1 MNDFPIIKYKNA
13 LVITSDQV
21 ANMYGTTKRVVSNDF
36 NRNKN
41 KFTEGKHYF
50 KLTGEEL
57 KQFRDIQNLQ
67 SSQRGLQISGKTR
80 TIYLWTNR
88 GALLLAKII
97 DTDIA
102 WTAYEK
108 LVDFYFDKKDDEQVS
123 ENQLSGSMEIP
134 EHRIPVRTATTPVPL
149 QTNFY
154 EIYKRKMENLAVK
167 TGVSVSFVYHKIY
180 EYVNETYDIKEAEK
194 MYIKEVG
201 RPPKFTMDLFTYF
214 PEMGKV
220 AGDHIQWL
228 VDHCKVNTEA

>member
-21 ANMYGTTKRVVSNDF
+21 ATMYGTTKRVVSNDF

-50 KLTGEEL
+50 KLTGDEL
-57 KQFRDIQNLQ
+57 KQFRDMQNLQ

-108 LVDFYFDKKDDEQVS
+108 LVDFYFDKKDDEQSS
-123 ENQLSGSMEIP
+123 ENQLSDSVEIP

-154 EIYKRKMENLAVK
+154 EKYKRKMENLAYK
-167 TGVSVSFVYHKIY
+167 TKFSVSFVYHKVY

-194 MYIKEVG
+194 LYTEEVG

-228 VDHCKVNTEA
+228 LDHCKANTEA

>member
-1 MNDFPIIKYKNA
+1 MSN
-13 LVITSDQV
+13 VITIENTEMQIREY
-21 ANMYGTTKRVVSNDF
+21 NGQRVVTFKDIDMVHQRPDGTARRNFS
-36 NRNKN
+36 RNKKRFIEN
-41 KFTEGKHYF
+41 EDYYKIKCSEVSTFFVQTPNGYNPDGDITL
-50 KLTGEEL
+50 LTATG
-57 KQFRDIQNLQ
+57 
-67 SSQRGLQISGKTR
+67 
-80 TIYLWTNR
+80 YLM
-88 GALLLAKII
+88 
-97 DTDIA
+97 
-102 WTAYEK
+102 
-108 LVDFYFDKKDDEQVS
+108 LVKSFKDDLAWKVQRELVNSYFEFKNMSERTTVS
-123 ENQLSGSMEIP
+123 DDVEFSE
-134 EHRIPVRTATTPVPL
+134 RKIPVRTATTPVPL

-228 VDHCKVNTEA
+228 LDHCKVNTEV

>member
-1 MNDFPIIKYKNA
+1 MSN
-13 LVITSDQV
+13 VITIENTEMQIREY
-21 ANMYGTTKRVVSNDF
+21 NGQRVVTFKDIDTVHNRPSGTAKRNF
-36 NRNKN
+36 ARNKKHFIEREDFFTVTKN
-41 KFTEGKHYF
+41 DVGTKFVPTYGFNEKASSGILLTETGYLMLVKSLKDDLSWQVQRQLVNAYF
-50 KLTGEEL
+50 KVKNEL
-57 KQFRDIQNLQ
+57 VQ
-67 SSQRGLQISGKTR
+67 
-80 TIYLWTNR
+80 
-88 GALLLAKII
+88 
-97 DTDIA
+97 
-102 WTAYEK
+102 TA
-108 LVDFYFDKKDDEQVS
+108 VSDDVEFS
-123 ENQLSGSMEIP
+123 E
-134 EHRIPVRTATTPVPL
+134 RKIPVRTATTPVPL

>member
-36 NRNKN
+36 NRNKS

-123 ENQLSGSMEIP
+123 EDQLSGGMEIP

-149 QTNFY
+149 QSSFY
-154 EIYKRKMENLAVK
+154 QRYRRKMDRVANRMNCSS
-167 TGVSVSFVYHKIY
+167 TYIY
-180 EYVNETYDIKEAEK
+180 SRVLKRVNESYDLEKCEKLFVKETGHA
-194 MYIKEVG
+194 
-201 RPPKFTMDLFTYF
+201 PKYTMDLLTYF
-214 PEMGKV
+214 EELGEV
-220 AGDHIQWL
+220 GGDF
-228 VDHCKVNTEA
+228 VDRIEEESIRRYGE

>member
-1 MNDFPIIKYKNA
+1 MSNVITIENTEMQIREYNGQRVVTFKDIDTVHERKNGTARNNFYKNKSRFIQDEDYYIIKREDSNVAIDHIGEIPPRGLVLMTESGYLMIVKTFKDDLSWQVQRQLVNA
-13 LVITSDQV
+13 
-21 ANMYGTTKRVVSNDF
+21 
-36 NRNKN
+36 
-41 KFTEGKHYF
+41 YF
-50 KLTGEEL
+50 KVKNEL
-57 KQFRDIQNLQ
+57 EQTA
-67 SSQRGLQISGKTR
+67 IS
-80 TIYLWTNR
+80 
-88 GALLLAKII
+88 
-97 DTDIA
+97 
-102 WTAYEK
+102 
-108 LVDFYFDKKDDEQVS
+108 DDVEFS
-123 ENQLSGSMEIP
+123 E
-134 EHRIPVRTATTPVPL
+134 RKIPVRTATTPVPL

-228 VDHCKVNTEA
+228 LDHCNVNAEV

>member
-1 MNDFPIIKYKNA
+1 MSN
-13 LVITSDQV
+13 VITIENTEMQIREY
-21 ANMYGTTKRVVSNDF
+21 NGQRVVTFKDIDTAHERKDGTSKAAF
-36 NRNKN
+36 RRNKKHFLKGIDYVTVTREN
-41 KFTEGKHYF
+41 FNGTLGTIGNIPPKGITLFTESGYLMIVKTFTDDRSWQVQRQLVNAYF
-50 KLTGEEL
+50 KVKNEL
-57 KQFRDIQNLQ
+57 EQ
-67 SSQRGLQISGKTR
+67 
-80 TIYLWTNR
+80 
-88 GALLLAKII
+88 
-97 DTDIA
+97 
-102 WTAYEK
+102 TA
-108 LVDFYFDKKDDEQVS
+108 VSDDMDFSDRK
-123 ENQLSGSMEIP
+123 
-134 EHRIPVRTATTPVPL
+134 IPVRTATTPVPL

-228 VDHCKVNTEA
+228 LDHCKVNTEV

>member
-1 MNDFPIIKYKNA
+1 MSN
-13 LVITSDQV
+13 VITIENTEMQIREY
-21 ANMYGTTKRVVSNDF
+21 NGQRVVTFKDIDMVHQRPDGTARRNFS
-36 NRNKN
+36 RNKKRFIEN
-41 KFTEGKHYF
+41 EDYYKIKCSEVSTFFVQTTNGYNPDGDITLLTATGYLMLVKSFKDDLAWKVQRELVNSYF
-50 KLTGEEL
+50 EFKNMSE
-57 KQFRDIQNLQ
+57 
-67 SSQRGLQISGKTR
+67 R
-80 TIYLWTNR
+80 TTVS
-88 GALLLAKII
+88 
-97 DTDIA
+97 DD
-102 WTAYEK
+102 
-108 LVDFYFDKKDDEQVS
+108 VDFS
-123 ENQLSGSMEIP
+123 E
-134 EHRIPVRTATTPVPL
+134 RKIPVRTATTPVPL

-228 VDHCKVNTEA
+228 LDHCKINSEV

>member
-1 MNDFPIIKYKNA
+1 MSN
-13 LVITSDQV
+13 VITIENTEMQIREY
-21 ANMYGTTKRVVSNDF
+21 NGQRVVTFKDIDMVHQRPDGTARRNFS
-36 NRNKN
+36 RNKKRFIEN
-41 KFTEGKHYF
+41 EDYYKIKCSEVSTFFVQTPNGYNPDGDITL
-50 KLTGEEL
+50 LTATG
-57 KQFRDIQNLQ
+57 
-67 SSQRGLQISGKTR
+67 
-80 TIYLWTNR
+80 YLM
-88 GALLLAKII
+88 
-97 DTDIA
+97 
-102 WTAYEK
+102 
-108 LVDFYFDKKDDEQVS
+108 LVKSFKDDLAWKVQRELVNSYFEFKNMSEQIVISDDVEFS
-123 ENQLSGSMEIP
+123 E
-134 EHRIPVRTATTPVPL
+134 RKIPVRTATTPVPL

>member
-1 MNDFPIIKYKNA
+1 MSN
-13 LVITSDQV
+13 VITIENTEMQIREY
-21 ANMYGTTKRVVSNDF
+21 NGQRVVTFKDIDMVHQRPTGTAYRNFRNNKQHFVEGEDF
-36 NRNKN
+36 IKICVDEIRRNKIMDVSS
-41 KFTEGKHYF
+41 KARAEITMITESGYLMLVKSFTDDLSWKVQRQLVNAYF
-50 KLTGEEL
+50 KVKNEMEQTA
-57 KQFRDIQNLQ
+57 
-67 SSQRGLQISGKTR
+67 IS
-80 TIYLWTNR
+80 
-88 GALLLAKII
+88 
-97 DTDIA
+97 DD
-102 WTAYEK
+102 
-108 LVDFYFDKKDDEQVS
+108 VDFS
-123 ENQLSGSMEIP
+123 E
-134 EHRIPVRTATTPVPL
+134 RKIPVRTATTPVPL

-228 VDHCKVNTEA
+228 LDHCKVNAEV

>member
-1 MNDFPIIKYKNA
+1 MSNVITIENTEMQIREYNGQRVVTFKDIDTVHERKNGTARNNFYKNKSRFIQDEDYYIIKREDSNVAIDHIGEIPPRGLVLMTESGYLMIVKTFKDDLSWKIQRRLVNA
-13 LVITSDQV
+13 
-21 ANMYGTTKRVVSNDF
+21 
-36 NRNKN
+36 
-41 KFTEGKHYF
+41 YF
-50 KLTGEEL
+50 KVKNEMEQTA
-57 KQFRDIQNLQ
+57 
-67 SSQRGLQISGKTR
+67 IS
-80 TIYLWTNR
+80 
-88 GALLLAKII
+88 
-97 DTDIA
+97 
-102 WTAYEK
+102 
-108 LVDFYFDKKDDEQVS
+108 DDVEFS
-123 ENQLSGSMEIP
+123 E
-134 EHRIPVRTATTPVPL
+134 RKIPVRTATTPVPL

-228 VDHCKVNTEA
+228 LDHCKVNSEA

>member
-1 MNDFPIIKYKNA
+1 MSN
-13 LVITSDQV
+13 VITIENTEMQIREY
-21 ANMYGTTKRVVSNDF
+21 NGQRVVTFKDIDMVHQRPTGTAYRNFRNNKQHFVEGEDF
-36 NRNKN
+36 IKICVDEIRRNKIMDVSA
-41 KFTEGKHYF
+41 KARADITMITESGYLMLVKSFTDDLSWKVQRQLVNAYF
-50 KLTGEEL
+50 KVKNEL
-57 KQFRDIQNLQ
+57 EQTA
-67 SSQRGLQISGKTR
+67 IS
-80 TIYLWTNR
+80 
-88 GALLLAKII
+88 
-97 DTDIA
+97 
-102 WTAYEK
+102 
-108 LVDFYFDKKDDEQVS
+108 DDMEFS
-123 ENQLSGSMEIP
+123 E
-134 EHRIPVRTATTPVPL
+134 RKIPVRTATTPVPL

>member
-1 MNDFPIIKYKNA
+1 MSNVITIENTEMQIREYNGQRVVTFKDIDTVHERKNGTARNNFYKNKSRFIQDEDYYIIKREDSNVAIDHIGEIPPKGLVLMTESGYLMIVKTFKDDLSWKIQRRLVNA
-13 LVITSDQV
+13 
-21 ANMYGTTKRVVSNDF
+21 
-36 NRNKN
+36 
-41 KFTEGKHYF
+41 YF
-50 KLTGEEL
+50 KVKNEL
-57 KQFRDIQNLQ
+57 EQTA
-67 SSQRGLQISGKTR
+67 IS
-80 TIYLWTNR
+80 
-88 GALLLAKII
+88 
-97 DTDIA
+97 
-102 WTAYEK
+102 
-108 LVDFYFDKKDDEQVS
+108 DDMEFS
-123 ENQLSGSMEIP
+123 E
-134 EHRIPVRTATTPVPL
+134 RKIPVRTATTPVPL

>member
-1 MNDFPIIKYKNA
+1 MSN
-13 LVITSDQV
+13 VITIENTEMQIREY
-21 ANMYGTTKRVVSNDF
+21 NGQRVVTFKDIDMVHERPSGTAKRNF
-36 NRNKN
+36 ARNKKHFIESEDFFIVTKN
-41 KFTEGKHYF
+41 DVGTNFVPTYGFNEKASSGILLTETGYLMLVKSLKDDLSWQVQRQLVNAYF
-50 KLTGEEL
+50 KVNNEL
-57 KQFRDIQNLQ
+57 EQTA
-67 SSQRGLQISGKTR
+67 IS
-80 TIYLWTNR
+80 
-88 GALLLAKII
+88 
-97 DTDIA
+97 DD
-102 WTAYEK
+102 
-108 LVDFYFDKKDDEQVS
+108 VDFS
-123 ENQLSGSMEIP
+123 E
-134 EHRIPVRTATTPVPL
+134 RKIPVRTATTPVPL

-228 VDHCKVNTEA
+228 LDHCKINSEV

>member
-36 NRNKN
+36 NRNKS

-123 ENQLSGSMEIP
+123 EDQLSGGMEIP
-134 EHRIPVRTATTPVPL
+134 ERRIPVRTATTPVPL

-228 VDHCKVNTEA
+228 VDHCKVNSEV

>member
-1 MNDFPIIKYKNA
+1 MSN
-13 LVITSDQV
+13 VITIENTEMQIREY
-21 ANMYGTTKRVVSNDF
+21 NGQRVVTFKDIDMVHQRPTGTAYRNFRNNKQHFVEGEDF
-36 NRNKN
+36 IKICVDEIRRNKIMDISA
-41 KFTEGKHYF
+41 KARADITMITESGYLMLVKSFTDDLSWKVQRQLVNAYF
-50 KLTGEEL
+50 KVKNEL
-57 KQFRDIQNLQ
+57 EQ
-67 SSQRGLQISGKTR
+67 
-80 TIYLWTNR
+80 
-88 GALLLAKII
+88 
-97 DTDIA
+97 
-102 WTAYEK
+102 TA
-108 LVDFYFDKKDDEQVS
+108 VSDDMEFS
-123 ENQLSGSMEIP
+123 E
-134 EHRIPVRTATTPVPL
+134 RKIPVRTATTPVPL